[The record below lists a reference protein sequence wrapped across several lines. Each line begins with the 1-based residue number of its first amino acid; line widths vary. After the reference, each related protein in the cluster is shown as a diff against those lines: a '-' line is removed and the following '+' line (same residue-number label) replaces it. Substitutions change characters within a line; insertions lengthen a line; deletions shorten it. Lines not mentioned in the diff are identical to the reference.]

1 MQFEYKDWRVDL
13 SGNKVVYWA
22 IEKPEEK
29 RALYNTG
36 GDQSLVKSFLDE
48 VGLGLEEEAELIAQ
62 VLEAIRDALASSDF
76 TQEEKSLLAAEQSR
90 LEALLPKCE

>member
-36 GDQSLVKSFLDE
+36 GDQSLVKSFLVE